1 MTSEVPL
8 DERWRLD
15 AACRGSLVEKF
26 FPDSN
31 VPQQLK
37 TIRSIQNICKG
48 CSVRVECFDYSQVQ
62 KERYGIWGGA
72 THSWR
77 QRKRST
83 ANTTKEEMRT
93 DISMAVDDIAYEMAS
108 QYVPEP
114 CVENDGREYVAFL
127 FPALRA
133 LALV

>member
-1 MTSEVPL
+1 M
-8 DERWRLD
+8 
-15 AACRGSLVEKF
+15 
-26 FPDSN
+26 SN
-31 VPQQLK
+31 VS
-37 TIRSIQNICKG
+37 TIHRCRKNG
-48 CSVRVECFDYSQVQ
+48 TVF
-62 KERYGIWGGA
+62 GGGA

-108 QYVPEP
+108 QYIPEP